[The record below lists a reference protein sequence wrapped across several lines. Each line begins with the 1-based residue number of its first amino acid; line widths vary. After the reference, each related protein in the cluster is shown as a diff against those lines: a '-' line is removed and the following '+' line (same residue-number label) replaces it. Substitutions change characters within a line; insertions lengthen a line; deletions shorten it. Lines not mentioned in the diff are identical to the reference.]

1 MVEPAEILD
10 IEVCS
15 LKAMRNR
22 PAFRALQAAKAI
34 RVLGVF
40 PLISLLPLPTAY
52 SIATLIGK
60 LDAGRDTPYLQGLSA
75 GLKRCF
81 PDLADRPQM
90 LKQWLKN
97 HCCMQAREMLDAYVI
112 GRQTGRSIGRL
123 SEISGR
129 QYLTHALE
137 KGRGVIIVLSH
148 YSRLNMLACTLGLTG
163 QQTGILSQAVDRRNP
178 FLDWVDRTYLQ
189 NKLRIYYRITKGTG
203 VTLEDDLRGIYRA
216 LKANEAVVILL
227 DAYNPRLR
235 RFREYPFLGGTLSL
249 PTGIERI
256 SGATKAAL
264 VYGVVKESGW
274 RVKAEIRPLPGTG
287 AEAMAQ
293 AVRELEQDV
302 SERPWEWWQWGF
314 IKTMWHP
321 TDPD

>member
-1 MVEPAEILD
+1 MVESAEILD
-10 IEVCS
+10 IEGRS
-15 LKAMRNR
+15 LKAMGNR
-22 PAFRALQAAKAI
+22 PVFRILQAAKAI
-34 RVLGVF
+34 RMLGVF
-40 PLISLLPLPTAY
+40 PLISLLPLPVAY
-52 SIATLIGK
+52 SIATWIGT
-60 LDAGRDTPYLQGLSA
+60 LDSRRESPYIKDLRA

-81 PDLADRPQM
+81 PYLEDRPDV
-90 LKQWLKN
+90 LRRWLKN
-97 HCCMQAREMLDAYVI
+97 TCCMQAREMLDAYVI

-137 KGRGVIIVLSH
+137 NGRGVIIVLSH

-163 QQTGILSQAVDRRNP
+163 QQTGILTQAVDRRNP
-178 FLDWVDRTYLQ
+178 FLDWVDRTYLR
-189 NKLRIYYRITKGTG
+189 NKLRTYYRITKGTG

-216 LKANEAVVILL
+216 LKANEAIVILL

-235 RFREYPFLGGTLSL
+235 RFRKYPFLGGKLYL

-256 SGATKAAL
+256 SVATKAAL
-264 VYGVVKESGW
+264 VYGVVKENGW

-287 AEAMAQ
+287 AEAMLQ

-302 SERPWEWWQWGF
+302 SERPWEWWQWGYMN
-314 IKTMWHP
+314 TMWYP
-321 TDPD
+321 VDFD

>member
-1 MVEPAEILD
+1 MVESAEIFG
-10 IEVCS
+10 IEGRS
-15 LKAMRNR
+15 LKTIGNR
-22 PAFRALQAAKAI
+22 LAFRALQAAKAI
-34 RVLGVF
+34 RMLCVF
-40 PLISLLPLPTAY
+40 PLISMLPLPVAY
-52 SIATLIGK
+52 NIATWIGT
-60 LDAGRDTPYLQGLSA
+60 LDSRRESPYIKGLRAGM
-75 GLKRCF
+75 KNCF
-81 PDLADRPQM
+81 PDLADRPEV
-90 LKQWLKN
+90 LKQWLKK

-148 YSRLNMLACTLGLTG
+148 YSRLNMLPCTLGLTG
-163 QQTGILSQAVDRRNP
+163 QQTGVLTQAVDRRNP
-178 FLDWVDRTYLQ
+178 FLDWVDRTYLR
-189 NKLRIYYRITKGTG
+189 NKLQTYYRITKGTG

-235 RFREYPFLGGTLSL
+235 RFREYHFLGGKLCL

-256 SGATKAAL
+256 SVATKATL
-264 VYGVVKESGW
+264 VYGVVKENGW

-287 AEAMAQ
+287 AEAMVQ
-293 AVRELEQDV
+293 AVREFEQDML
-302 SERPWEWWQWGF
+302 ERPWEWWQWGYMN
-314 IKTMWHP
+314 TMWHP
-321 TDPD
+321 MDSD